1 MSATPWGTPSGVWVH
16 RIIGHPHRHSTPIQA
31 RVVTER
37 TTSVAAL
44 VHPGAPTRWRAY
56 ADERCAAALNQLSAR
71 SQDEALPSADMH
83 ILVVEDDA
91 RLRNLLKRLLE
102 EERHVVDVAADGEE
116 GLDLAEGQHGFDIV
130 ILDVGLPDMSGLEV
144 ARRLRR
150 QRIEVSILMLTARD
164 TVGDRVTGLDAG
176 ADDYLVKPFAF
187 AELSARLRALSR
199 RSAPG
204 PRRSEPKLVVG
215 PITLDEAR
223 HLVTVNGQEVDLS
236 PREYSLLECF
246 LRHPGQALTRDQLL
260 DHAWP
265 FGVAVTPNAVDA
277 YVHYLREK
285 LGDAGELVR
294 TVRGVG
300 YRLGSD

>member
-1 MSATPWGTPSGVWVH
+1 
-16 RIIGHPHRHSTPIQA
+16 
-31 RVVTER
+31 
-37 TTSVAAL
+37 
-44 VHPGAPTRWRAY
+44 
-56 ADERCAAALNQLSAR
+56 
-71 SQDEALPSADMH
+71 MH
-83 ILVVEDDA
+83 VLIVEDDT

-102 EERHVVDVAADGEE
+102 EERHVVDIAADGEE
-116 GLDLAEGQHGFDIV
+116 GLDLAAGQHGIDIV

-150 QRIEVSILMLTARD
+150 QRVEVAILMLTARD

-187 AELSARLRALSR
+187 AELSARLRALAR

-223 HLVTVNGQEVDLS
+223 HLVTVSDQEVDLS

-246 LRHPGQALTRDQLL
+246 LRHPGQALMRDQLL